1 MSDVELNKVSREI
14 FGISPRHYRRLAE
27 EGYAPSTVK
36 GKIDLLRTVKA
47 LLVYYRER
55 AEKTDS
61 SIESEKVLK
70 LGIERRLKELQLA
83 IRSGDLIPKAD
94 IARMISERE
103 KAVKRGLS
111 LLHLALVKKLVGK
124 DSREMGGIIK
134 NEVCHFL
141 NRMGRMRVN

>member
-1 MSDVELNKVSREI
+1 VNEVELNKVSKEI
-14 FGISPRHYRRLAE
+14 FGITSRHYRRLAE
-27 EGYAPSTVK
+27 EGHVPSTVR
-36 GKIDLLRTVKA
+36 GKIGLLESVKA
-47 LLVYYRER
+47 LLVYYREK

-70 LGIERRLKELQLA
+70 FAVERKLKELQLA
-83 IRSGDLIPKAD
+83 IRSGDLILKAD

-141 NRMGRMRVN
+141 NRMRVN

>member
-1 MSDVELNKVSREI
+1 VNEVELNKVSKEI
-14 FGISPRHYRRLAE
+14 FGITSRHYRRLAE
-27 EGYAPSTVK
+27 EGHVPSTVR
-36 GKIDLLRTVKA
+36 GKIGLLESVKA
-47 LLVYYRER
+47 LLVYYREK

-70 LGIERRLKELQLA
+70 FAVERKLKELQLA
-83 IRSGDLIPKAD
+83 IRSGDLILKAD

>member
-1 MSDVELNKVSREI
+1 VNEVELNKVSKEI
-14 FGISPRHYRRLAE
+14 FGITSRHYRRLAE
-27 EGYAPSTVK
+27 EGHVPSTVR
-36 GKIDLLRTVKA
+36 GKIGLLESVKA
-47 LLVYYRER
+47 LLVYYREK

-70 LGIERRLKELQLA
+70 FAVERKLKELQLA
-83 IRSGDLIPKAD
+83 IRSGDLILKAD

-111 LLHLALVKKLVGK
+111 SLVKKLVGK